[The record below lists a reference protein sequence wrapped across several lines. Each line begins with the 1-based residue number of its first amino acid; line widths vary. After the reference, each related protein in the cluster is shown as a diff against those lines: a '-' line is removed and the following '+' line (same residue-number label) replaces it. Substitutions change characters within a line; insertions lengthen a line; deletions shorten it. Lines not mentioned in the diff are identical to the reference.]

1 LIFVC
6 LYTFRKISEQC
17 TKYSILSADVSTTF
31 SIKEITLLKP
41 FLVRL
46 EKNNMEKLDLAAV
59 RLKVSRAKIINY
71 LVQNKLPE
79 TLTEP
84 HPMES
89 VEERLQRMMNGRVRK
104 T

>member
-1 LIFVC
+1 M
-6 LYTFRKISEQC
+6 
-17 TKYSILSADVSTTF
+17 SAEVSTTF

-46 EKNNMEKLDLAAV
+46 ERNNMDKLELASS
-59 RLKVSRAKIINY
+59 RLKVSKAKIINH
-71 LVQNKLPE
+71 LIQNKLPE

-89 VEERLQRMMNGRVRK
+89 VEERLQRMMNGRIRK